1 MATNPAIITSQSM
14 PNQLRKDI
22 DEMYVTTLMGI
33 DSEYTK
39 VLKVESAPAGRSM
52 TESEF
57 VGLGLGQEIGEAE
70 SVPYSTPA
78 EGHTMAYYYKQYGL
92 GYGVT
97 DLMLKDDYHK
107 KIVGLAG
114 DLAESQNELIELEAM
129 KLYNEA
135 ENTTINKVKDG
146 LALCAATGHGLL
158 SPAVPYLQPGGGATV
173 ANRLYNIPLVS
184 GDLSET
190 TLKEAYE
197 YYDNMV
203 NEKGFKK
210 KMHPSQLMVS
220 IDDQYIAHRLLTQEY
235 GGVLAGGGLA
245 AQPQGTST
253 GVAEN
258 AHMDSFS
265 NPSNGFIQPYTVV
278 PLRYMDTDRWFFNA
292 SEHDNKLMWK
302 EQPEQKSMYD
312 FDTRT
317 TRYSS
322 VMRFGLKAY
331 EYRGTF
337 GNIDSNS
344 RA

>member
-1 MATNPAIITSQSM
+1 MASPAIITSQSM

-39 VLKVESAPAGRSM
+39 VLKVESAPAGRSYV
-52 TESEF
+52 ESEF
-57 VGLGLGQEIGEAE
+57 VGLGLGHEIGEAE

-78 EGHTMAYYYKQYGL
+78 EGNTMAYYYKQYGL

-97 DLMLKDDYHK
+97 DLALKDDHHG
-107 KIVGLAG
+107 KIVGLAK
-114 DLAESQNELIELEAM
+114 DLAESQNELIEIESM

-146 LALCAATGHGLL
+146 KALCAATGHSLL
-158 SPAVPYLQPGGGATV
+158 SPAVPFQQPGGGTGTTT
-173 ANRLYNIPLVS
+173 ANKLYNIPDTAS
-184 GDLSET
+184 DLSET
-190 TLKEAYE
+190 TLMEAYE

-210 KMHPSQLMVS
+210 KMHPGLLMVS
-220 IDDQYIAHRLLTQEY
+220 IDDQYIAHRLLTQEF
-235 GGVLAGGGLA
+235 GSTFAAGGLGGS
-245 AQPQGTST
+245 PYD
-253 GVAEN
+253 VNKN
-258 AHMDSFS
+258 AG
-265 NPSNGFIQPYTVV
+265 NPSNGFINPYQVV
-278 PLRYMDTDRWFFNA
+278 VLRHMDTDRWFFNA
-292 SEHDNKLMWK
+292 DEHDNKLMWK

-322 VMRFGLKAY
+322 VMRFGLKSY
-331 EYRGTF
+331 EYRGTY
-337 GNIDSNS
+337 GNIDGIT
-344 RA
+344 RLA